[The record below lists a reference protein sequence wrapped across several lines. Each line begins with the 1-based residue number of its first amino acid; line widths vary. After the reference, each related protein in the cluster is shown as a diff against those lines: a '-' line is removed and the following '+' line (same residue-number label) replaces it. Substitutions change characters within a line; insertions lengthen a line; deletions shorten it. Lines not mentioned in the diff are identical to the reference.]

1 MDSIS
6 STTYRRFILGC
17 QGLWPGRRWAGK
29 AGATQALRTAESVQV
44 DPVAVAAQSHDI
56 VLWGRVADYR
66 PEYLQELLYQ
76 DRLFFDYGGALFI
89 YPVEEFPYWMVEMKR
104 HAAAPH
110 WREYMQANPEL
121 FERVRAEIRD
131 RGPLGTRDLP
141 GERVDRYRSS
151 KDSGYAMYCL
161 WITGELTIQGRKGRD
176 RVYDFTEK
184 LVPAQYL
191 HAVSEAEAVDF
202 FINKAIAQYG
212 FVNEREF
219 AAIWKSA
226 AELPRD
232 VAAVK
237 ARLNELLES
246 GRIARVQRE
255 DSGET
260 LYYPAARKPLLEE
273 LACGRVP
280 AAWHPLGATTE
291 EEVVFLSPLEFV
303 SARGRAKTVFGFDYT
318 WEIYKPAHT
327 RKYGPYTMPVL
338 YGDQLVARVDMRV
351 DRAAKILYVNGL
363 WLEKDFQST
372 QQFNEALNSGLLN
385 FALTSNTDQII
396 RAQAAQSGMID
407 TKSIN
412 S

>member
-29 AGATQALRTAESVQV
+29 AGAAQVLRAAESVQV
-44 DPVAVAAQSHDI
+44 DPVAVVAQSHDI

-89 YPVEEFPYWMVEMKR
+89 YPVEEFPYWMIEMKR
-104 HAAAPH
+104 RAAAPH

-121 FERVRAEIRD
+121 FERVRAEIRE
-131 RGPLGTRDLP
+131 RGPLGTRDLQ
-141 GERVDRYRSS
+141 GERVDSYRSS
-151 KDSGYAMYCL
+151 KDTGYAMYCL
-161 WITGELTIQGRKGRD
+161 WITGELTIQGRKGRE

-184 LVPAQYL
+184 LIPAQYL
-191 HAVSEAEAVDF
+191 HAVSEGEAVDY

-212 FVNEREF
+212 FVSEREF
-219 AAIWKSA
+219 TTIWKSA

-232 VAAVK
+232 MAAIK
-237 ARLNELLES
+237 AKLNELLES
-246 GRIARVQRE
+246 GRIARVQRV
-255 DSGET
+255 DSSET
-260 LYYPAARKPLLEE
+260 LYYPATRKALLEE

-280 AAWHPLGATTE
+280 AEWRPLGATTE

-327 RKYGPYTMPVL
+327 RQYGPYTMPVL
-338 YGDQLVARVDMRV
+338 FGDRLVARADMRV
-351 DRAAKILYVNGL
+351 DRAAKILYVNNL
-363 WLEKDFQST
+363 WIEKDFQST
-372 QQFNEALNSGLLN
+372 QQFNEALNNGLKNFVRSLN
-385 FALTSNTDQII
+385 IDRIDQ
-396 RAQAAQSGMID
+396 AQV
-407 TKSIN
+407 TL
-412 S
+412 